1 MRNITLQFADSKS
14 KTGKNKTVCDGQ
26 LVTASKSNARYL
38 IFQNLVGHS
47 YISFTDDGHCFGLQY
62 VSGNADSNL
71 DNNDMEVFRGI
82 AKVLQVD
89 NDKIVINIGNDKTM
103 ELKPRQLS
111 KSIKVG
117 DFVRHCEHGFYDIV
131 DEKGN
136 YI

>member
-1 MRNITLQFADSKS
+1 
-14 KTGKNKTVCDGQ
+14 
-26 LVTASKSNARYL
+26 
-38 IFQNLVGHS
+38 
-47 YISFTDDGHCFGLQY
+47 
-62 VSGNADSNL
+62 
-71 DNNDMEVFRGI
+71 MEVFRGI